1 MLVSYKIGDSFLLLP
16 LPEVQSMLENSTTR
30 IDEEVLKLEECISGV
45 REEMEALKVGLY
57 GKFGRS
63 INLET

>member
-1 MLVSYKIGDSFLLLP
+1 
-16 LPEVQSMLENSTTR
+16 MLEESTTE
-30 IDEEVLKLEECISGV
+30 IDGEVSKLEEHLSGV
-45 REEMEALKVGLY
+45 REEMEALKVELY